1 MMRPVLILLIF
12 FTLKLFS
19 QDEQPNY
26 ERFVSV
32 FTERFNSGD
41 YDGIYDL
48 YDAGMKN
55 TYTNIETRNFFENNI
70 NRLTGD
76 IKSMQFYTLREGAH
90 VYRVVF
96 DKSVA
101 DLTVTLSPQSKI
113 NGLLI
118 STPKQLGIPILN
130 RNTTF
135 MSLPFN
141 GEWFVYWGGVT
152 EAQNDHVKEVT
163 QQYAYDIM
171 KVIDGSSHDGDPLL
185 NENYFAFGED
195 IIAPCDARVVT
206 VIDGVP
212 DNIPGETNLQQLTG
226 NTIILQTNKDEFIL
240 LAHLMKGSIFVEEG
254 QDIRQGEILAKCGN
268 SGNSMEAHLHL
279 NLQNAADMEDSIGAK
294 LYFDRIKVNGEIRLD
309 YLPVIV
315 DFISN
320 SN

>member
-1 MMRPVLILLIF
+1 MRPVLLLLIF

-19 QDEQPNY
+19 QYEQPNY

-41 YDGIYDL
+41 YDGIYDM

-55 TYTNIETRNFFENNI
+55 AFTNIETRNFYENNI
-70 NRLTGD
+70 NRLTGE

-101 DLTVTLSPQSKI
+101 DLTVTLSPESKI

-118 STPKQLGIPILN
+118 SRPKPLGIPLLE
-130 RNTTF
+130 RNTTI

-152 EAQNDHVKEVT
+152 ETQNYHVNEVT

-171 KVIDGSSHDGDPLL
+171 KVKDGASYEGDPLL
-185 NENYFAFGED
+185 NESYFAFGED
-195 IIAPCDARVVT
+195 IIAPCDARVVS
-206 VIDGVP
+206 VIDDVP
-212 DNIPGETNLQQLTG
+212 DNIPGEMNPQQLTG
-226 NTIILQTNKDEFIL
+226 NTIVLQTDNDEYLL
-240 LAHLMKGSIFVEEG
+240 LAHLMKGSIVVQEG
-254 QDIRQGEILAKCGN
+254 QDIRKGEILAKCGN
-268 SGNSMEAHLHL
+268 SGNSTEPHLHL
-279 NLQNAADMEDSIGAK
+279 SLQNAAEMEESIGAK
-294 LYFDRIKVNGEIRLD
+294 LYFDRIEVNGEIRLD
-309 YLPVIV
+309 YLPVKE

>member
-1 MMRPVLILLIF
+1 MRPVLLLLLF
-12 FTLKLFS
+12 FSLSSFS
-19 QDEQPNY
+19 QNEQPNY

-55 TYTNIETRNFFENNI
+55 AYTNMETRNFFENNI
-70 NRLTGD
+70 NRLTGE
-76 IKSMQFYTLREGAH
+76 IKSMQFYTLQEGAH

-101 DLTVTLSPQSKI
+101 DLTVTLSPQNKI

-118 STPKQLGIPILN
+118 SRPKPLGIPILE
-130 RNTTF
+130 RNITF

-152 EAQNDHVKEVT
+152 EADNYHVREVT
-163 QQYAYDIM
+163 QQYAYDIL
-171 KVIDGSSHDGDPLL
+171 KVENGTSYDADPLL
-185 NENYFAFGED
+185 NESYFAFGED
-195 IIAPCDARVVT
+195 IIAPCDARVVK

-212 DNIPGETNLQQLTG
+212 DNIPGETNEQQLTG
-226 NTIILQTNKDEFIL
+226 NTIVLRTDRDEYVL

-254 QDIRQGEILAKCGN
+254 QDIRKGEILAKCGN
-268 SGNSMEAHLHL
+268 SGNSTEAHLHIS
-279 NLQNAADMEDSIGAK
+279 LQNAPDMEDSIGAK
-294 LYFDRIKVNGEIRLD
+294 LFFDRIEVNGEIRLD
-309 YLPVIV
+309 YLPVKE

>member
-1 MMRPVLILLIF
+1 MRPVLLLLLF
-12 FTLKLFS
+12 FSLSSFS
-19 QDEQPNY
+19 QNEQPNY

-55 TYTNIETRNFFENNI
+55 AYTNMETRNFFENNI
-70 NRLTGD
+70 NRLTGE
-76 IKSMQFYTLREGAH
+76 IKSMQFYTLQEGAH

-101 DLTVTLSPQSKI
+101 DLTVTLSPQNKI

-118 STPKQLGIPILN
+118 SRPKPLGIPILE
-130 RNTTF
+130 RNITF

-152 EAQNDHVKEVT
+152 EADNYHVREVT
-163 QQYAYDIM
+163 QQYAYDIL
-171 KVIDGSSHDGDPLL
+171 KVENGASYDANPLL
-185 NENYFAFGED
+185 NESYFAFGED
-195 IIAPCDARVVT
+195 IIAPCDARVVK

-212 DNIPGETNLQQLTG
+212 DNIPGETNEQQLTG
-226 NTIILQTNKDEFIL
+226 NTIVLRTDRDEYVL

-254 QDIRQGEILAKCGN
+254 QDIRKGEILAKCGN
-268 SGNSMEAHLHL
+268 SGNSTEAHLHIS
-279 NLQNAADMEDSIGAK
+279 LQNAPDMEDSIGAK
-294 LYFDRIKVNGEIRLD
+294 LYFDRIEVNGEIRLD
-309 YLPVIV
+309 YLPVKE

>member
-1 MMRPVLILLIF
+1 MRPVLLLLIF
-12 FTLKLFS
+12 FSLNSFS

-26 ERFVSV
+26 ERFVLV
-32 FTERFNSGD
+32 FAERFNSGD

-55 TYTNIETRNFFENNI
+55 TFTNIETRNFFEENV
-70 NRLTGD
+70 NRLTGE
-76 IKSMQFYTLREGAH
+76 IISMQFYTLREGAH

-113 NGLLI
+113 TGLSI
-118 STPKQLGIPILN
+118 SIPKQLGIPILE

-141 GEWFVYWGGVT
+141 GEWFVFWGGVT
-152 EAQNDHVKEVT
+152 EAQNYHVQEVS
-163 QQYAYDIM
+163 QQYAYDLM
-171 KVIDGSSHDGDPLL
+171 KVKDGASHVGDPLL

-195 IIAPCDARVVT
+195 IFAPCDARVVT

-212 DNIPGETNLQQLTG
+212 DNIPGETNPQQLTG
-226 NTIILQTNKDEFIL
+226 NTIVLQTDRDEYVL
-240 LAHLMKGSIFVEEG
+240 LAHLMKGSIVVEEG
-254 QDIRQGEILAKCGN
+254 QDIRKGEILAKCGN
-268 SGNSMEAHLHL
+268 SGNSTEAHLHL
-279 NLQNAADMEDSIGAK
+279 SLQNTSEMEDSIGAK
-294 LYFDRIKVNGEIRLD
+294 LYFDRIEVNGEIRLD
-309 YLPVIV
+309 YLPVKE

>member
-1 MMRPVLILLIF
+1 MRPILLLLIF
-12 FTLKLFS
+12 FSLSSFS
-19 QDEQPNY
+19 QNEQPNY

-70 NRLTGD
+70 NRLTGE
-76 IKSMQFYTLREGAH
+76 IKSMQFYTLQEGAH

-101 DLTVTLSPQSKI
+101 DLTVTLSPQNKI

-118 STPKQLGIPILN
+118 SKPKSLGIPILE
-130 RNTTF
+130 RNITF

-152 EAQNDHVKEVT
+152 EADNYHVREVT
-163 QQYAYDIM
+163 QQYAYDIL
-171 KVIDGSSHDGDPLL
+171 KVENGTSYDADPLL
-185 NENYFAFGED
+185 NESYFAFGED
-195 IIAPCDARVVT
+195 IIAPCDARVVY

-212 DNIPGETNLQQLTG
+212 DNIPGETNEQQLTG
-226 NTIILQTNKDEFIL
+226 NTIVLRTDRDEYVL

-254 QDIRQGEILAKCGN
+254 QDIRKGEILAKCGN
-268 SGNSMEAHLHL
+268 SGNSTEAHLHIS
-279 NLQNAADMEDSIGAK
+279 LQNTPDMEDSKGAK
-294 LYFDRIKVNGEIRLD
+294 LYFDRIEVNGEIRLD
-309 YLPVIV
+309 YLPVKE

>member
-1 MMRPVLILLIF
+1 MRPVLLLLF
-12 FTLKLFS
+12 FFSLELFS
-19 QDEQPNY
+19 QAEQPNY

-55 TYTNIETRNFFENNI
+55 AFTKIETRNFFENNI
-70 NRLTGD
+70 NRLTGE
-76 IKSMQFYTLREGAH
+76 IKSMQFYMLREGAH

-101 DLTVTLSPQSKI
+101 DMTISLSSESKI
-113 NGLLI
+113 SGLLI
-118 STPKQLGIPILN
+118 SKPTQLGIPIME

-152 EAQNDHVKEVT
+152 ETQNYHVNEVT
-163 QQYAYDIM
+163 QQYAYDLM
-171 KVIDGSSHDGDPLL
+171 KVKDGVSYDGDPMD
-185 NENYFAFGED
+185 NESYFAFGEE
-195 IIAPCDARVVT
+195 IIAPCAARVIT

-212 DNIPGETNLQQLTG
+212 DNIPGETNPQELTG
-226 NTIILQTNKDEFIL
+226 NTIVLQTDRGEFVL
-240 LAHLMKGSIFVEEG
+240 LAHLMKGSIIVEEG
-254 QDIRQGEILAKCGN
+254 QDISKGEILAKCGN
-268 SGNSMEAHLHL
+268 SGNSTEAHLHL
-279 NLQNAADMEDSIGAK
+279 SLQNAADMEDSIGAK
-294 LYFDRIKVNGEIRLD
+294 LYFDRIEVNGEIRLD
-309 YLPVIV
+309 YLPVKE

>member
-1 MMRPVLILLIF
+1 MRPLLLLLIF
-12 FTLKLFS
+12 FSLSSFS
-19 QDEQPNY
+19 QNEQPNY

-70 NRLTGD
+70 NRLTGE
-76 IKSMQFYTLREGAH
+76 IKSMQFYTLQEGAH

-101 DLTVTLSPQSKI
+101 DLTVTLSPQNKI

-118 STPKQLGIPILN
+118 SKPKSLGIPILE
-130 RNTTF
+130 RNITF

-152 EAQNDHVKEVT
+152 EADNYHVREVT
-163 QQYAYDIM
+163 QQYAYDIL
-171 KVIDGSSHDGDPLL
+171 KVENGASYDADPLL
-185 NENYFAFGED
+185 NESYFAFGED
-195 IIAPCDARVVT
+195 IIAPCDARVVK

-212 DNIPGETNLQQLTG
+212 DNIPGETNEQQLTG
-226 NTIILQTNKDEFIL
+226 NTIVLRTDRDEYVL

-254 QDIRQGEILAKCGN
+254 QDIRKGEILAKCGN
-268 SGNSMEAHLHL
+268 SGNSTEAHLHIS
-279 NLQNAADMEDSIGAK
+279 LQNAPDMEDSIGAK
-294 LYFDRIKVNGEIRLD
+294 LYFDRIEVNGEIRLD
-309 YLPVIV
+309 YLPVKE

>member
-1 MMRPVLILLIF
+1 MRLVLLLLIF

-19 QDEQPNY
+19 QEEQPNY

-32 FTERFNSGD
+32 FAERFNSGD

-55 TYTNIETRNFFENNI
+55 AYTNIETRKIFEKNLS
-70 NRLTGD
+70 RLTGE
-76 IKSMQFYTLREGAH
+76 IKSMQFYELREGAH

-101 DLTVTLSPQSKI
+101 DLIVTLTPQSKI
-113 NGLLI
+113 SGLSI
-118 STPKQLGIPILN
+118 SKPLPPGIPILE

-135 MSLPFN
+135 MRLPFN

-152 EAQNDHVKEVT
+152 EAQNDHVKELT

-171 KVIDGSSHDGDPLL
+171 KVKDGTSHNGDPLI
-185 NENYFAFGED
+185 NESYFAFGEN
-195 IIAPCDARVVT
+195 IIAPCDARVVR

-212 DNIPGETNLQQLTG
+212 DNVPGETNPQQLTG
-226 NTIILQTNKDEFIL
+226 NTIVLRTDNDEYVL
-240 LAHLMKGSIFVEEG
+240 LAHLMKGSIIVEEG
-254 QDIRQGEILAKCGN
+254 QDIRKGEILANCGN
-268 SGNSMEAHLHL
+268 SGNSTEAHLHIS
-279 NLQNAADMEDSIGAK
+279 LQNASEMEDSIGAK
-294 LYFDRIKVNGEIRLD
+294 LYFDGIEVNGEIRMD
-309 YLPVIV
+309 YLPVKE

>member
-1 MMRPVLILLIF
+1 MRPVLLLLIF
-12 FTLKLFS
+12 FTLQLFS

-26 ERFVSV
+26 ERFISV

-55 TYTNIETRNFFENNI
+55 AFTNIETRNFFENNI
-70 NRLTGD
+70 NRLTGE

-101 DLTVTLSPQSKI
+101 DLTVSLSPQSKI
-113 NGLLI
+113 SGLLI
-118 STPKQLGIPILN
+118 SKPKQLGIPILE

-135 MSLPFN
+135 MNLPFN

-152 EAQNDHVKEVT
+152 EAQNYHVKEVT

-171 KVIDGSSHDGDPLL
+171 KVKDGASHDGDPLL
-185 NENYFAFGED
+185 NESYFAFGED
-195 IIAPCDARVVT
+195 IIAPCAARVVT

-212 DNIPGETNLQQLTG
+212 DNIPGETNPQELTG
-226 NTIILQTNKDEFIL
+226 NTIVLQTDRDEYVL

-254 QDIRQGEILAKCGN
+254 QDIGKGEILAKCGN
-268 SGNSMEAHLHL
+268 SGNSTEAHLHL
-279 NLQNAADMEDSIGAK
+279 SLQNAADMEDSIGAK
-294 LYFDRIKVNGEIRLD
+294 LYFDRIGVNGEIRLD
-309 YLPVIV
+309 YLPVKE

>member
-1 MMRPVLILLIF
+1 MRPALLLLIF
-12 FTLKLFS
+12 FSLSSFS

-55 TYTNIETRNFFENNI
+55 TYTNIETRKFFENNI
-70 NRLTGD
+70 NRLTGE
-76 IKSMQFYTLREGAH
+76 IKSMQFYTLQEGAH

-101 DLTVTLSPQSKI
+101 DMTVTLSPQNKI

-118 STPKQLGIPILN
+118 SKPKSLGIMILE

-152 EAQNDHVKEVT
+152 EAQNYHVREVT
-163 QQYAYDIM
+163 QQYAYDIL
-171 KVIDGSSHDGDPLL
+171 KVKDGASHDGNPLL
-185 NENYFAFGED
+185 NESYFAYGED

-206 VIDGVP
+206 VIDDVP
-212 DNIPGETNLQQLTG
+212 DNIPGETNEQQLTG
-226 NTIILQTNKDEFIL
+226 NTIVLQTDRDEYVL

-254 QDIRQGEILAKCGN
+254 QDIRKGEILAKCGN
-268 SGNSMEAHLHL
+268 SGNSTEAHLHIS
-279 NLQNAADMEDSIGAK
+279 LQNAADMEDSIGAK
-294 LYFDRIKVNGEIRLD
+294 LYFDRLEVNGEIRLD
-309 YLPVIV
+309 YLPVKE
-315 DFISN
+315 DFVSN

>member
-1 MMRPVLILLIF
+1 MRPALLLLIF
-12 FTLKLFS
+12 FSLSSFS

-55 TYTNIETRNFFENNI
+55 TYTNIETRKFFENNI
-70 NRLTGD
+70 NRLTGE
-76 IKSMQFYTLREGAH
+76 IKSMQFYTLQEGAH

-101 DLTVTLSPQSKI
+101 DMTVTLSPQNKI

-118 STPKQLGIPILN
+118 SKPKSLGIPILE

-152 EAQNDHVKEVT
+152 EAQNYHVREVT
-163 QQYAYDIM
+163 QQYAYDIL
-171 KVIDGSSHDGDPLL
+171 KVKDGASHDGDPLL
-185 NENYFAFGED
+185 NESYFAYGED

-206 VIDGVP
+206 VIDDVP
-212 DNIPGETNLQQLTG
+212 DNIPGETNEQQLTG
-226 NTIILQTNKDEFIL
+226 NTIVLQTDRDEYVL

-254 QDIRQGEILAKCGN
+254 QDIRKGEILAKCGN
-268 SGNSMEAHLHL
+268 SGNSTEAHLHIS
-279 NLQNAADMEDSIGAK
+279 LQNAADMEDSIGAK
-294 LYFDRIKVNGEIRLD
+294 LYFDRIEVNGEIRLD
-309 YLPVIV
+309 YLPVKE
-315 DFISN
+315 DFVSN

>member
-1 MMRPVLILLIF
+1 MRSVLLLMIF
-12 FTLKLFS
+12 FSLKLFS
-19 QDEQPNY
+19 QSEQPIY

-55 TYTNIETRNFFENNI
+55 TYTSIQTRNYFGKTI
-70 NRLTGD
+70 KSLTGE
-76 IKSMQFYTLREGAH
+76 IESMQFYTLRDGAH
-90 VYRVVF
+90 VYRVFF

-101 DLTVTLSPQSKI
+101 DLTITLSPQSKI

-118 STPKQLGIPILN
+118 SKPKPLEMPLLE
-130 RNTTF
+130 RNSTL

-152 EAQNDHVKEVT
+152 EGQNIHVKEVT
-163 QQYAYDIM
+163 QQYAYDIL
-171 KVIDGSSHDGDPLL
+171 KVKDGASYEGDPSL
-185 NENYFAFGED
+185 NESYFAFGED
-195 IIAPCDARVVT
+195 IIAPCDARVVR

-212 DNIPGETNLQQLTG
+212 DNIPGETNVQELTG
-226 NTIILQTNKDEFIL
+226 NTIVLRTDRDEYVL
-240 LAHLMKGSIFVEEG
+240 LAHLMKNSIVVEEG
-254 QDIRQGEILAKCGN
+254 QDLRKGEIMAKCGN
-268 SGNSMEAHLHL
+268 SGNSTEAHLHL
-279 NLQNAADMEDSIGAK
+279 SLQNALEMEDSIGAK
-294 LYFDRIKVNGEIRLD
+294 LYFDRIEVNGEIRMD
-309 YLPVIV
+309 YIPVKE

>member
-1 MMRPVLILLIF
+1 MRPVLLLLIF

-41 YDGIYDL
+41 YDGIYDM

-55 TYTNIETRNFFENNI
+55 AFTNIETRNFFENNI
-70 NRLTGD
+70 NRLTGE

-101 DLTVTLSPQSKI
+101 DLTVTLSPESKI

-118 STPKQLGIPILN
+118 SRPMSLGIPLLE
-130 RNTTF
+130 RNTTI

-152 EAQNDHVKEVT
+152 EVQNYHVNDVT

-171 KVIDGSSHDGDPLL
+171 KVKDGASYVGDPLL
-185 NENYFAFGED
+185 NESYFAFGED

-212 DNIPGETNLQQLTG
+212 DNIPGEMNPQQLTG
-226 NTIILQTNKDEFIL
+226 NTIVLQTDNEEYL
-240 LAHLMKGSIFVEEG
+240 LMAHLMKGSIVVQEG
-254 QDIRQGEILAKCGN
+254 QDIRKGEILAKCGN
-268 SGNSMEAHLHL
+268 SGNSTEPHLHL
-279 NLQNAADMEDSIGAK
+279 SLQNAAEMEESIGAK
-294 LYFDRIKVNGEIRLD
+294 LYFDRIEVNGEIRLD
-309 YLPVIV
+309 YLPVKE

>member
-1 MMRPVLILLIF
+1 MRPVLLLLIF
-12 FTLKLFS
+12 LTLKLFS

-55 TYTNIETRNFFENNI
+55 AYTNIETRNFFENNI
-70 NRLTGD
+70 NRLTGE

-118 STPKQLGIPILN
+118 SKPKSLGIPILE

-141 GEWFVYWGGVT
+141 EEWFVYWGGVT
-152 EAQNDHVKEVT
+152 KAQNDHLKEMT
-163 QQYAYDIM
+163 QQYAYDFL
-171 KVIDGSSHDGDPLL
+171 KVKDGASHDGDPLL
-185 NENYFAFGED
+185 NESYFAFGED
-195 IIAPCDARVVT
+195 IIAPCYARVVT

-212 DNIPGETNLQQLTG
+212 DNIPRETNPQQLTG
-226 NTIILQTNKDEFIL
+226 NTIVLQTDNDEFVL
-240 LAHLMKGSIFVEEG
+240 LAHLMKGSIVVQEG
-254 QDIRQGEILAKCGN
+254 QDIRKGEILAKCGN
-268 SGNSMEAHLHL
+268 SGNSTEAHLHISL
-279 NLQNAADMEDSIGAK
+279 HNAADMEDSIGAK
-294 LYFDRIKVNGEIRLD
+294 LYFDRIEVNGEIRLD
-309 YLPVIV
+309 YLPVKE

>member
-1 MMRPVLILLIF
+1 MRPVLLLLIF

-41 YDGIYDL
+41 YDGIYDM

-55 TYTNIETRNFFENNI
+55 AFTNIETRNFYENNI
-70 NRLTGD
+70 NRLTGE

-101 DLTVTLSPQSKI
+101 DLTVTLSPESKI

-118 STPKQLGIPILN
+118 SRPKPLGIPLLE
-130 RNTTF
+130 RNTTI

-152 EAQNDHVKEVT
+152 KTQNYHVNEVT

-171 KVIDGSSHDGDPLL
+171 KVKDGASYEGDPLL
-185 NENYFAFGED
+185 NESYFAFGED
-195 IIAPCDARVVT
+195 IIAPCDARVVS
-206 VIDGVP
+206 VIDDVP
-212 DNIPGETNLQQLTG
+212 DNIPGEMNPQQLTG
-226 NTIILQTNKDEFIL
+226 NTIVLQTDNDEYLL
-240 LAHLMKGSIFVEEG
+240 LAHLMKGSIVVQEG
-254 QDIRQGEILAKCGN
+254 QDIRKGEILAKCGN
-268 SGNSMEAHLHL
+268 SGNSTEPHLHL
-279 NLQNAADMEDSIGAK
+279 SLQNAAEMEESIGAK
-294 LYFDRIKVNGEIRLD
+294 LYFDRIEVNGEIRLD
-309 YLPVIV
+309 YLPVKE

-320 SN
+320 SY

>member
-1 MMRPVLILLIF
+1 MRPVLLLLIF

-41 YDGIYDL
+41 YDGIYDM

-70 NRLTGD
+70 NRLAGE

-101 DLTVTLSPQSKI
+101 DLTVTLSPESKI

-118 STPKQLGIPILN
+118 SKPQSLGIPILE
-130 RNTTF
+130 RNTTI

-152 EAQNDHVKEVT
+152 EEQNYHMKEET
-163 QQYAYDIM
+163 QQYAYDII
-171 KVIDGSSHDGDPLL
+171 KVKDDASYDGDPLL
-185 NENYFAFGED
+185 NESYFAFGED

-206 VIDGVP
+206 VIDGVA
-212 DNIPGETNLQQLTG
+212 DNIPGEMNPQQLTG
-226 NTIILQTNKDEFIL
+226 NTIVLQTDNDEYLL
-240 LAHLMKGSIFVEEG
+240 LAHLMKGSIVVQEG
-254 QDIRQGEILAKCGN
+254 QDIRKGEILAKCGN
-268 SGNSMEAHLHL
+268 SGNSTEPHLHL
-279 NLQNAADMEDSIGAK
+279 SLQNAAEMEESIGAK
-294 LYFDRIKVNGEIRLD
+294 LYFDRIEVNGEIRLD
-309 YLPVIV
+309 YLPVKE

>member
-1 MMRPVLILLIF
+1 MRPALLLLIF
-12 FTLKLFS
+12 FSLSSFS

-55 TYTNIETRNFFENNI
+55 TYTNIETRKFFENNI
-70 NRLTGD
+70 NRLTGE
-76 IKSMQFYTLREGAH
+76 IKSMQFYTLQEGAH

-101 DLTVTLSPQSKI
+101 DMTVTLSPQNKI

-118 STPKQLGIPILN
+118 SKPKSLGIMILE

-152 EAQNDHVKEVT
+152 EAQNYHVREVT
-163 QQYAYDIM
+163 QQYAYDIL
-171 KVIDGSSHDGDPLL
+171 KVKDGASHDGDPLL
-185 NENYFAFGED
+185 NESYFAYGED

-206 VIDGVP
+206 VIDDVP
-212 DNIPGETNLQQLTG
+212 DNIPGETNEQQLTG
-226 NTIILQTNKDEFIL
+226 NTIVLQTDRDEYVL

-254 QDIRQGEILAKCGN
+254 QDIRKGEILAKCGN
-268 SGNSMEAHLHL
+268 SGNSTEAHLHIS
-279 NLQNAADMEDSIGAK
+279 LQNAADMEDSIGAK
-294 LYFDRIKVNGEIRLD
+294 LYFDRLEVNGEIRLD
-309 YLPVIV
+309 YLPVKE
-315 DFISN
+315 DFVSN

>member
-1 MMRPVLILLIF
+1 MRPALLLLIF
-12 FTLKLFS
+12 FSLSSFS

-55 TYTNIETRNFFENNI
+55 TYTNIETRKFFENNI
-70 NRLTGD
+70 NRLTGE
-76 IKSMQFYTLREGAH
+76 IKSMQFYTLQEGAH

-101 DLTVTLSPQSKI
+101 DMTVTLSPQNKI

-118 STPKQLGIPILN
+118 SKPKSLGIPILE

-152 EAQNDHVKEVT
+152 EAQNYHVREVT
-163 QQYAYDIM
+163 QQYAYDIL
-171 KVIDGSSHDGDPLL
+171 KVKDGASHDGNPLL
-185 NENYFAFGED
+185 NESYFAYGED

-206 VIDGVP
+206 VIDDVP
-212 DNIPGETNLQQLTG
+212 DNITGETNEQQLTG
-226 NTIILQTNKDEFIL
+226 NTIVLQTYRDEYVL

-254 QDIRQGEILAKCGN
+254 QDIRKGEILAKCGN
-268 SGNSMEAHLHL
+268 SGNSTEAHLHIS
-279 NLQNAADMEDSIGAK
+279 LQNAADMEDSIGAK
-294 LYFDRIKVNGEIRLD
+294 LYFDRLEVNGEIRLD
-309 YLPVIV
+309 YLPVKE
-315 DFISN
+315 DFVSN

>member
-1 MMRPVLILLIF
+1 MRPVLLLLIF

-41 YDGIYDL
+41 YDGIYDM

-55 TYTNIETRNFFENNI
+55 AFTNIETRNFYENNI
-70 NRLTGD
+70 NRLTGE

-101 DLTVTLSPQSKI
+101 DLTVTLSPESKI

-118 STPKQLGIPILN
+118 SRPKPLGIPLLE
-130 RNTTF
+130 RNTTI

-152 EAQNDHVKEVT
+152 EVQNYHVNEVT

-171 KVIDGSSHDGDPLL
+171 KVKDGASYEGDPLL
-185 NENYFAFGED
+185 NESYFAFGED
-195 IIAPCDARVVT
+195 IIAPCDARVVS
-206 VIDGVP
+206 VIDDVP
-212 DNIPGETNLQQLTG
+212 DNIPGEMNPQQLTG
-226 NTIILQTNKDEFIL
+226 NTIVLQTDNDEYLL
-240 LAHLMKGSIFVEEG
+240 LAHLMKGSIVVQEG
-254 QDIRQGEILAKCGN
+254 QDIRKGEILAKCGN
-268 SGNSMEAHLHL
+268 SGNSTEPHLHL
-279 NLQNAADMEDSIGAK
+279 SLQNAAEMEESIGAK
-294 LYFDRIKVNGEIRLD
+294 LYFDRIEVNGEIRLD
-309 YLPVIV
+309 YLPVKE

>member
-1 MMRPVLILLIF
+1 MRPVLLLLLF
-12 FTLKLFS
+12 VSLCSFS
-19 QDEQPNY
+19 QGEQPNY
-26 ERFVSV
+26 ERFVSI

-70 NRLTGD
+70 NRLTGE
-76 IKSMQFYTLREGAH
+76 IKSIQFYTLQEGAH
-90 VYRVVF
+90 VYRVLF

-101 DLTVTLSPQSKI
+101 DLTVTLSPQNKI

-118 STPKQLGIPILN
+118 SKPKPLGIPILE
-130 RNTTF
+130 RNSTF
-135 MSLPFN
+135 MNLPFN
-141 GEWFVYWGGVT
+141 GVWFVYWGGVT
-152 EAQNDHVKEVT
+152 EAQNYHMREVT
-163 QQYAYDIM
+163 QQYAYDIL
-171 KVIDGSSHDGDPLL
+171 KVKDGASYDGDPLL
-185 NENYFAFGED
+185 NESYYAFGED

-212 DNIPGETNLQQLTG
+212 DNIPGKTNPEELTG
-226 NTIILQTNKDEFIL
+226 NTIVLQTDRDEYVL

-254 QDIRQGEILAKCGN
+254 QDIRKGEILAKCGN
-268 SGNSMEAHLHL
+268 SGNSTEAHLHIS
-279 NLQNAADMEDSIGAK
+279 LQNAPDMEDSIGAK
-294 LYFDRIKVNGEIRLD
+294 LYFDRIDVNGEIRLD
-309 YLPVIV
+309 YLPVKE

>member
-1 MMRPVLILLIF
+1 MRPVLLLLIF

-41 YDGIYDL
+41 YDGIYDM

-55 TYTNIETRNFFENNI
+55 AFTNIETRNFYENNI
-70 NRLTGD
+70 NRLTGE

-101 DLTVTLSPQSKI
+101 DLTVTLSPESKI

-118 STPKQLGIPILN
+118 SRPKPLGIPLLE
-130 RNTTF
+130 RNTTI

-152 EAQNDHVKEVT
+152 ETQNYHVNEVT

-171 KVIDGSSHDGDPLL
+171 KVKDGASYEGDPLL
-185 NENYFAFGED
+185 NESYFAFGED
-195 IIAPCDARVVT
+195 IIAPCDARVVS
-206 VIDGVP
+206 VIDDVP
-212 DNIPGETNLQQLTG
+212 DNIPGEMNPQQLTG
-226 NTIILQTNKDEFIL
+226 NTIVLQTDNDEYLL
-240 LAHLMKGSIFVEEG
+240 LAHLMKGSIVVQEG
-254 QDIRQGEILAKCGN
+254 QDIRKGEILAKCGN
-268 SGNSMEAHLHL
+268 SGNSTEPHLHL
-279 NLQNAADMEDSIGAK
+279 SLQNAAEMEESIGAK
-294 LYFDRIKVNGEIRLD
+294 LYFDRIEVNGEIRLD
-309 YLPVIV
+309 YLPVKE

-320 SN
+320 SY

>member
-1 MMRPVLILLIF
+1 MRPVLLLLIF
-12 FTLKLFS
+12 FSLSSFS
-19 QDEQPNY
+19 QNEQPNY

-70 NRLTGD
+70 NRLTGE
-76 IKSMQFYTLREGAH
+76 IKSMQFYTLQEGAH

-101 DLTVTLSPQSKI
+101 DLTVTLSPQNKI

-118 STPKQLGIPILN
+118 SKPKSLGIPILE
-130 RNTTF
+130 RNITF

-152 EAQNDHVKEVT
+152 EADNYHVREVT
-163 QQYAYDIM
+163 QQYAYDIL
-171 KVIDGSSHDGDPLL
+171 KVENGTSYDADPLL
-185 NENYFAFGED
+185 NESYFAFGED
-195 IIAPCDARVVT
+195 IIAPCDARVVK

-212 DNIPGETNLQQLTG
+212 DNIPGETNEQQLTG
-226 NTIILQTNKDEFIL
+226 NTIVLRTDRDEYVL

-254 QDIRQGEILAKCGN
+254 QDIRKGEILAKCGN
-268 SGNSMEAHLHL
+268 SGNSTEAHLHIS
-279 NLQNAADMEDSIGAK
+279 LQNAPDMEDSIGAK
-294 LYFDRIKVNGEIRLD
+294 LFFDRIEVNGEIRLD
-309 YLPVIV
+309 YLPVKE

>member
-1 MMRPVLILLIF
+1 MRPVLLLLIF
-12 FTLKLFS
+12 FSLSSFS
-19 QDEQPNY
+19 QNEQPNY

-70 NRLTGD
+70 NRLTGE
-76 IKSMQFYTLREGAH
+76 IKSMQFYTLQEGAH

-101 DLTVTLSPQSKI
+101 DLTVTLSPQNKI

-118 STPKQLGIPILN
+118 SKPKSLGIPILE
-130 RNTTF
+130 RNITF

-152 EAQNDHVKEVT
+152 EADNYHVREVT
-163 QQYAYDIM
+163 QQYAYDIL
-171 KVIDGSSHDGDPLL
+171 KVENGASYDADPLL
-185 NENYFAFGED
+185 NESYFAFGED
-195 IIAPCDARVVT
+195 IIAPCDARVVK

-212 DNIPGETNLQQLTG
+212 DNIPGETNEQQLTG
-226 NTIILQTNKDEFIL
+226 NTIVLRTDRDEYVL

-254 QDIRQGEILAKCGN
+254 QDIRKGEILAKCGN
-268 SGNSMEAHLHL
+268 SGNSTEAHLHIS
-279 NLQNAADMEDSIGAK
+279 LQNAPDMEDSIGAK
-294 LYFDRIKVNGEIRLD
+294 LYFDRIEVNGEIRLD
-309 YLPVIV
+309 YLPVKE

>member
-1 MMRPVLILLIF
+1 MRPALLLLIF
-12 FTLKLFS
+12 FSLSSFS

-55 TYTNIETRNFFENNI
+55 TYTNIETRKFFENNI
-70 NRLTGD
+70 NRLTGE
-76 IKSMQFYTLREGAH
+76 IKSMQFYTLQEGAH

-101 DLTVTLSPQSKI
+101 DMTVTLSPQNKI

-118 STPKQLGIPILN
+118 SKPKSLGIPILE

-152 EAQNDHVKEVT
+152 EAQNYHVREVT
-163 QQYAYDIM
+163 QQYAYDIL
-171 KVIDGSSHDGDPLL
+171 KVKDGASHDGNPLL
-185 NENYFAFGED
+185 NESYFAYGED

-206 VIDGVP
+206 VIDDVP
-212 DNIPGETNLQQLTG
+212 DNIPGETNEQQLTG
-226 NTIILQTNKDEFIL
+226 NTIVLQTDRDEYVL

-254 QDIRQGEILAKCGN
+254 QDIRKGEILAKCGN
-268 SGNSMEAHLHL
+268 SGNSTEAHLHIS
-279 NLQNAADMEDSIGAK
+279 LQNAADMEDSIGAK
-294 LYFDRIKVNGEIRLD
+294 LYFDRLEVNGEIRLD
-309 YLPVIV
+309 YLPVKE
-315 DFISN
+315 DFVSN

>member
-1 MMRPVLILLIF
+1 MRLLLLLLIF
-12 FTLKLFS
+12 LTLKLFS

-32 FTERFNSGD
+32 FTERFNNGD

-55 TYTNIETRNFFENNI
+55 TYTNIETRNFFEKNI
-70 NRLTGD
+70 KGLTGE
-76 IKSMQFYTLREGAH
+76 IESMQFYTLREGAH
-90 VYRVVF
+90 VYRVIF

-101 DLTVTLSPQSKI
+101 DLTVTLSSQSKI

-118 STPKQLGIPILN
+118 SKPKPLEIPILE

-135 MSLPFN
+135 MSLPFY

-185 NENYFAFGED
+185 NESYFAFGED

-226 NTIILQTNKDEFIL
+226 NTIVLQTDKDEFIL

-309 YLPVIV
+309 YLPVKE